1 MTIQPLRRRVAST
14 SIRSLS
20 RSARR
25 IADAAGRAHDPW
37 SGLEQV
43 EPRVMLAGDHPSLPV
58 PWVPNPVADLI
69 TLDTA
74 SAATNPVRGRPT
86 GWTDQSSVFH
96 AGPVTGTI
104 TTGEPGDFFKFVMP
118 GSIATLTGLVGAGGV
133 ATAATAVAHAF
144 VVGDRVT
151 IAGATPSGFNGTFV
165 IASVPDNT
173 HFTFASTT
181 AGAATGTITAAGWDF
196 VSAYADTITTAV
208 ASTLDSSIE
217 VYNSAGQLIT
227 SGSNNSGATAGVVSL
242 GLYPSVL
249 PAGVTNRAPDGW
261 AGFEGQAG
269 ETYYIRVKADST
281 IDGGRTAFGDYILR
295 VDAASVATVVDQ
307 NPDVVIGPA
316 TVPNVDFG
324 RVFNENTLTGLEED
338 IVYRVTTPDDARF
351 NSLATFQAMSD
362 DNTLLNPHIDV
373 YSTGD
378 NAGVV
383 QRLGGDQDAGRQTDS
398 FTTLLTAKAT
408 TYYIRVRA
416 DDLRAAPTGQPLGVY
431 QMVTRLAANNIA
443 IDLETR
449 LGQTGRV
456 VTSSDDPADPW
467 TNLSLRTSS
476 TSMNA
481 RPGVD
486 AQVFTFVAQG
496 TGLGIITV
504 VAQQAVRAATMTVL
518 PPLPQPAMRLY
529 DRNGASIDFNKGN
542 GSAQL
547 LTSVVG
553 NQTYYLVVE
562 GFDNA
567 ADGGFRIFIEAHHTF
582 DQNQPVDDHINTP
595 ANPTLPGLQL
605 ATPLRFGDPF
615 QVLDDDGN
623 PIRDRTW
630 LQTAAGRGRI
640 QGAGDTDLFQF
651 VAPTNQLSTYAG
663 DDGNQGSAIYVGGNF
678 QTAGVDPRTGVPF
691 DSANIGL
698 FDANAWF
705 NVGPATE
712 PNGAIDGPI
721 FAMAQWDADGPGGNP
736 PVLAIGG
743 RFTMVAGL
751 AVNNI
756 AFRIF
761 DPTVG
766 HYVWTADPLSPA
778 NAAPLAI
785 NGPVFSMAV
794 GDVIPA
800 DLQNGIAGDELYVGG
815 QFTNAGL
822 PVSNIV
828 GFANVGGAIGATTVG
843 GGVTGGTNPGV
854 FAMTLWDPA
863 APPPFTL
870 PMGSSLQVPPP
881 EPDLPLQLFFGGRFT
896 TATGAP
902 LAGGERTAVNNVAR
916 FGMNGLMPA
925 ALEVRGLPNDFQIT
939 LGNMTPGT
947 AVPRSWGVTAT
958 GATGGV
964 FSMTTWDDAGQ
975 FTNNDGA
982 NADTPRR
989 LILGGAFTRVVQSN
1003 NLTVTN
1009 LVGYDFTIITDFTP
1023 NPAPFGLRRFV
1034 NVFAPGVGNSIPNTI
1049 RALSTWHL
1057 PDTTGGIISDGMDE
1071 ILAVGGDGAG
1081 ANTGAL
1087 NFIIAAGQAPIA
1099 FAATNGS
1106 IRTILAFKDNEIG
1119 FAPGTNADGSL
1130 AEFEA
1135 IHIGGDFTQI
1145 DGNDGFNHVARLRLD
1160 LSGAGFNWEG
1170 FREGTGGVSPGEI
1183 GGTVSS
1189 VFSLFAFDDNVAT
1202 VWDRNERRA
1211 SRVSIVLSKPADS
1224 RINDATIRVFDSN
1237 FNLVYTN
1244 TTLDT
1249 TGAQDVP
1256 GANDPS
1262 LVPLFPIPG
1271 TPAWQQTNAPF
1282 PGFTVWAGEVYYVEV
1297 GGTGTGRYS
1306 FTVTT
1311 DALPPRPDPATQ
1323 DVLGAFPDDI
1333 SLFRQPVGKGQ
1344 FETAPEIQLGGDGK
1358 GRPFRDPLADPNQP
1372 PSAYS
1377 VRNYRSTPAGLVRI
1391 EYSDTPVIARVTDT
1405 NLFQFRAPNTGTVEI
1420 RLSTIGISRSYQEVW
1435 TDNVAGTVT
1444 SNQALTKTINSPF
1457 HGAIRAYDNDR
1468 VQVGYANANSAVG
1481 GFADAFAVLQAD
1493 PNANPPEDG
1502 LRVFSHNDP
1511 RLVINVT
1518 RGNVYF
1524 IEVESAFKGT
1534 FALNPDLVDWRFAT
1548 GAYDLIVS
1556 ATPAVTGGESVD
1568 DFWPSFDVGGQP
1580 PTNGL
1585 SESAIPVN
1593 PITGAGTISGQI
1605 KNIASGPFTNPNDID
1620 TFSVIAEGRGFF
1632 TVRVTPT
1639 NPVLS
1644 PRVRVFDATGTLVT
1658 TASGGVGGAATLQF
1672 PVTQGE
1678 RYFIAV
1684 DGAGTQGTYR
1694 VDVTSPVQADDQ
1706 PFSNAT
1712 PNDLSDPIG
1721 GWATATTLQL
1731 NRFLGVYGG
1740 QTGGAGPVGA
1750 RSGNIENPDDRDIYK
1765 FTSESYELATVN
1777 VNRVDTTLDP
1787 LVLVYELN
1795 QDGAGREVFL
1805 LIAFNN
1811 DANTNTTNSQTT
1823 FSITPG
1829 RDYYV
1834 VVLGSSLDND
1844 FGRYTLSVT
1853 VAPSDDHPNNPL
1865 LPAPTNTPNPALPTD
1880 FPNGSIINLTFDPI
1894 NFTSTG
1900 TITGNIERN
1909 TDTDL
1914 FRFTAPAAGT
1924 GRITIAQA
1932 PGSTLALDIVVLDAS
1947 NTPVSGITFTPG
1959 AGTLTS
1965 SNFSITQGQQ
1975 YYLLVRPNATLGL
1988 GETDTG
1994 AYSITVSTDPVDD
2007 YLPTPG
2013 TATPAA
2019 GDFAGAP
2026 AIAIGTVNGI
2036 GTIAG
2041 VLVPLGDSDLF
2052 KFTTLAVGPVT
2063 VRISTPLSTLNPQ
2076 VRIFDSSQSLVFTA
2090 GGNGDSATV
2099 TFNATGAGQTFFV
2112 LVLADAGA
2120 TGNTAVGSYTTT
2132 VTVALPGG
2140 GGGGGG
2146 PDDFPNA
2153 GEWNDAAN
2161 IGLDART
2168 GFGSI
2173 SGIIAPA
2180 ADTDLFT
2187 FTVPGAGF
2195 VDIQLNT
2202 PAGGLVDG
2210 QIRIFNSARTQVFFD
2225 SAGIP
2230 RASAAVKFAAAA
2242 GETYFVL
2249 VEPIGTAT
2257 GSYTLRLSAQ
2267 PTTHYLYFPE
2277 GFSGSTINEFIS
2289 MLNPNSSSV
2298 DFQVF
2303 ARYEIGQNDNVPI
2316 YTGSI
2321 AANSRGGV
2329 TVSTTSN
2336 QSAALVRIGVPYSLE
2351 VRSTGPLGATFSHY
2365 DFNTAVG
2372 EAFTGRTSNV
2382 WTFAE
2387 INKDT
2392 NNYRDFILFYNPG
2405 SVTANL
2411 SVSLYYQDGSVVT
2424 FPATIDSLRRNGINF
2439 DNDTR
2444 VTRGGK
2450 FGVKIESD
2458 QPIVASLTSYNL
2470 PRGGGDGVL
2479 GDADG
2484 GSTRGVITNISSGGG
2499 VTSSISLVNT
2509 NPTPATVTIT
2519 ADYGRTDI
2527 PRLTRVY
2534 TIPANSQLFK
2544 NFAAI
2549 GLIPG
2554 QTAGITY
2561 SSNVP
2566 VTAQATEYKFG
2577 DGDSTTTSTVAARTY
2592 FMGDLFVNTATAGIT
2607 YIEQLGL
2614 YNPGAVAIDIS
2625 ATFLFAD
2632 GSAPQTTTLHV
2643 NPGTFSF
2650 VSLDQQPI
2658 ILGHGGLVFYSLKLD
2673 SATPF
2678 IASVTH
2684 YDLFLNGG
2692 WSALGAP
2699 IGLTN
2704 PLNTLA

>member
-1 MTIQPLRRRVAST
+1 
-14 SIRSLS
+14 
-20 RSARR
+20 
-25 IADAAGRAHDPW
+25 
-37 SGLEQV
+37 
-43 EPRVMLAGDHPSLPV
+43 MLAGDHPSIPGV
-58 PWVPNPVADLI
+58 WVPNPAADLI

-74 SAATNPVRGRPT
+74 TAATNPVRGRPT

-96 AGPVTGTI
+96 AGNVTGTI
-104 TTGEPGDFFKFVMP
+104 TAGESGDFFTFVMP
-118 GSIATLTGLVGAGGV
+118 GTVSTLTSLVGASGV
-133 ATAATAVAHAF
+133 ATAATAVAHTF
-144 VVGDRVT
+144 VIGDRVT
-151 IAGATPSGFNGTFV
+151 ISGATPSGYNGTFV
-165 IASVPDNT
+165 VASVPDNT
-173 HFTFASTT
+173 HFTFVSATS
-181 AGAATGTITAAGWDF
+181 GAATGTITAAPWDF
-196 VSAYADTITTAV
+196 VSAYVDTINTAV

-227 SGSNNSGATAGVVSL
+227 SGANNSGATAGVLSN

-249 PAGVTNRAPDGW
+249 PAGVTVRAPDGW

-269 ETYYIRVKADST
+269 QTYYIRVKADST
-281 IDGGRTAFGDYILR
+281 IDGGRTNAGTYILR
-295 VDAASVATVVDQ
+295 LDASSVTTTVDL
-307 NPDVVIGPA
+307 NPDVVVGMQTI
-316 TVPNVDFG
+316 PNVDFG
-324 RVFNENTLTGLEED
+324 RVFNQDTIATREED
-338 IVYRVTTPDDARF
+338 IVYRVTTPNDARF
-351 NSLATFQAMSD
+351 NSLATFQAMAD
-362 DNTLLNPHIDV
+362 DNTLLNPHIDI

-383 QRLGGDQDAGRQTDS
+383 QRLGSDQDAGRQTDS
-398 FTTLLTAKAT
+398 FTTLLTSKAT

-416 DDLRAAPTGQPLGVY
+416 DDLRVAPTGQALGVY

-467 TNLSLRTSS
+467 TNIPLRTSS
-476 TSMNA
+476 TSMA
-481 RPGVD
+481 PRAGVD
-486 AQVFTFVAQG
+486 AQVFKFTAQG

-504 VAQQAVRAATMTVL
+504 VAQQAARPATMTVL
-518 PPLPQPAMRLY
+518 PALPQPAMRLY
-529 DRNGASIDFNKGN
+529 DKNGNFVDFNKGN

-567 ADGGFRIFIEAHHTF
+567 ADGGFRVFIEAHHTF

-605 ATPLRFGDPF
+605 ATPLRFDDPF

-623 PIRDRTW
+623 PLRDRTW
-630 LQTAAGRGRI
+630 LQTATGRGRI
-640 QGAGDTDLFQF
+640 HDAGDTDLFQF
-651 VAPTNQLSTYAG
+651 VAPTNQLSTYPG
-663 DDGNQGSAIYVGGNF
+663 NDGNEGAGIYVGGNF
-678 QTAGVDPRTGVPF
+678 LTAGVDPRTGNPY
-691 DSANIGL
+691 DGANIDV

-712 PNGAIDGPI
+712 PNGAINGPV
-721 FAMAQWDADGPGGNP
+721 FAMASWDADGAGGAP
-736 PVLAIGG
+736 PVLAVGG

-751 AVNNI
+751 TVSNI
-756 AFRIF
+756 AFRVF
-761 DPTVG
+761 DANVG
-766 HYVWTADPLSPA
+766 HYVWSADPLDPA
-778 NAAPLAI
+778 NGNPLSI
-785 NGPVFSMAV
+785 NGPVFTMAV
-794 GDVIPA
+794 GDVLPVEF
-800 DLQNGIAGDELYVGG
+800 QNGFAGDELYIGG

-822 PVSNIV
+822 AVNNIV
-828 GFANVGGAIGATTVG
+828 GFANIGGAIGATAIGGNG

-854 FAMTLWDPA
+854 FAMTIWNPA

-870 PMGSSLQVPPP
+870 PAGSSLQVPPP
-881 EPDLPLQLFFGGRFT
+881 EPDLPVQLFFGGRFT
-896 TATGAP
+896 TANGAP
-902 LAGGERTAVNNVAR
+902 VAGGERTAVNNVAR
-916 FGMNGLMPA
+916 FGLNGASGA
-925 ALEVRGLPNDFQIT
+925 AAAIEVRGLPNDYTIT
-939 LGNMTPGT
+939 LGNGVPGT

-982 NADTPRR
+982 VTDTPRR
-989 LILGGAFTRVVQSN
+989 LVLGGSFTRVVQSN

-1009 LVGYDFTIITDFTP
+1009 LVGYDYSIITDFTP

-1034 NVFAPGVGNSIPNTI
+1034 NLFAQGVGNSIPNPI

-1057 PDTTGGIISDGMDE
+1057 PDTTGGVISDGMDE
-1071 ILAVGGDGAG
+1071 ILAVGGDGAA

-1087 NFIIAAGQAPIA
+1087 NFVVAAGQAPIA
-1099 FAATNGS
+1099 FAATNGT

-1119 FAPGTNADGSL
+1119 YAPGTNADGSL

-1160 LSGAGFNWEG
+1160 LAGPGFNWEG
-1170 FREGTGGVSPGEI
+1170 FREGTAGVSPGEVP
-1183 GGTVSS
+1183 GTVSG
-1189 VFSLFAFDDNVAT
+1189 VYSLFAFDDDVAT
-1202 VWDRNERRA
+1202 VWDRNERAA

-1224 RINDATIRVFDSN
+1224 RLNDATIRVFDSN

-1244 TTLDT
+1244 TTIDP
-1249 TGAQDVP
+1249 TGANDVP
-1256 GANDPS
+1256 GGNDPS
-1262 LVPLFPIPG
+1262 LVPLIPNPG
-1271 TPAWQQTNAPF
+1271 DPGWKQTGAPF
-1282 PGFTVWAGEVYYVEV
+1282 PGFRVWAGEVYYIEV

-1311 DALPPRPDPATQ
+1311 DALPPRPDPVNQ
-1323 DVLGAFPDDI
+1323 DPLGAFPDDI
-1333 SLFRQPVGKGQ
+1333 SQFTQPVGKGQ
-1344 FETAPEIQLGGDGK
+1344 FETAPEIQLGADGK
-1358 GRPFRDPLADPNQP
+1358 GHPFLDPLADPATP

-1377 VRNYRSTPAGLVRI
+1377 VRNYRATPAGLVRT
-1391 EYSDTPVIARVTDT
+1391 EYSDGPVIARVTDT
-1405 NLFQFRAPNTGTVEI
+1405 NLFQFRAPNDGTVEI
-1420 RLSTIGISRSYQEVW
+1420 RLSTIGITRAYQEVW
-1435 TDNVAGTVT
+1435 TDTVAGTQE
-1444 SNQALTKTINSPF
+1444 SHQALAKTINSPF

-1468 VQVGYANANSAVG
+1468 VQVGYSNSNSAVA
-1481 GFADAFAVLQAD
+1481 GFADQFFVLQ
-1493 PNANPPEDG
+1493 PNPNSNPPEAG
-1502 LRVFSHNDP
+1502 TRVFSHNDP
-1511 RLVINVT
+1511 RLVINVR

-1534 FALNPDLVDWRFAT
+1534 FASNPDLVDWRFAT
-1548 GAYDLIVS
+1548 GAYDLIIS
-1556 ATPAVTGGESVD
+1556 ATPSVTGGQSVD

-1580 PTNGL
+1580 PTNTL
-1585 SESAIPVN
+1585 NETAIPVDRL
-1593 PITGAGTISGQI
+1593 TGAGTISGEI

-1620 TFSVIAEGRGFF
+1620 TFSVISEGRGFF

-1639 NPVLS
+1639 NPVLA
-1644 PRVRVFDATGTLVT
+1644 PRVRVFDDTGTLVT
-1658 TASGGVGGAATLQF
+1658 TASGGVGGVANLQF

-1684 DGAGTQGTYR
+1684 DGAGTQGTYT
-1694 VDVTSPVQADDQ
+1694 VNVVSPVQADDQ
-1706 PFSNAT
+1706 PFSTAT
-1712 PNDLSDPIG
+1712 PNDLTAPVG

-1740 QTGGAGPVGA
+1740 QTNGTGPVGA
-1750 RSGNIENPDDRDIYK
+1750 KAGSIENPDDRDIYK
-1765 FTSESYELATVN
+1765 FTSESYEIATVN

-1795 QDGAGREVFL
+1795 QDGAGKEVFL
-1805 LIAFNN
+1805 LIAFND
-1811 DANTNTTNSQTT
+1811 DANANTTNSQAT

-1844 FGRYTLSVT
+1844 FGRYNLTVT

-1865 LPAPTNTPNPALPTD
+1865 LAAPANTPDPAQPTD
-1880 FPNGSIINLTFDPI
+1880 FPNGSIINLTFDSI

-1900 TITGNIERN
+1900 TIGGVIERN
-1909 TDTDL
+1909 TDSDL
-1914 FRFTAPAAGT
+1914 FRFTAPASGT

-1932 PGSTLALDIVVLDAS
+1932 VGSTLALDIVVLDAN
-1947 NTPVSGITFTPG
+1947 NTPIPGITFTPG
-1959 AGTLTS
+1959 TGTLTS
-1965 SNFSITQGQQ
+1965 SNFNIVQGQQ
-1975 YYLLVRPNATLGL
+1975 YYLLVRPNATVPPG
-1988 GETDTG
+1988 GTDTG
-1994 AYSITVSTDPVDD
+1994 AYTITVNTDPVDD

-2013 TATPAA
+2013 TANPAN
-2019 GDFAGAP
+2019 GDFTGAP
-2026 AIAIGTVNGI
+2026 AITINSVNGI
-2036 GTIAG
+2036 GTITG
-2041 VLVPLGDSDLF
+2041 VLVPVGDSDLF
-2052 KFTTLAVGPVT
+2052 KFTTLATGPVT

-2090 GGNGDSATV
+2090 AGNGDSATV
-2099 TFNATGAGQTFFV
+2099 TFNATGAAQTYYV
-2112 LVLADAGA
+2112 LVLADTSAAGV
-2120 TGNTAVGSYTTT
+2120 TAVGTYTTT

-2140 GGGGGG
+2140 GGGGPG
-2146 PDDFPNA
+2146 PDDYPNA
-2153 GEWNDAAN
+2153 GEWADAAN
-2161 IGLDART
+2161 IGLDTRT
-2168 GFGSI
+2168 GNGAI
-2173 SGIIAPA
+2173 SGVISPA
-2180 ADTDLFT
+2180 ADTDLFK
-2187 FTVPGAGF
+2187 FTVPGSGF

-2202 PAGGLVDG
+2202 PTGGLVDG
-2210 QIRIFNSARTQVFFD
+2210 QIRIFNSAHTQVFFD

-2230 RASAAVKFAAAA
+2230 GATAAIKFAATA

-2249 VEPIGTAT
+2249 VEPVGTAT
-2257 GSYTLRLSAQ
+2257 GSYTLRLSTQ

-2277 GFSGSTINEFIS
+2277 GFTGSTINEFIS
-2289 MLNPNSSSV
+2289 MLNPNSYDV
-2298 DFQVF
+2298 DFQVY
-2303 ARYEIGQNDNVPI
+2303 ARYETGQNDDVPV

-2321 AANSRGGV
+2321 NANSRGGV
-2329 TVSTTSN
+2329 TISTTSN
-2336 QSAALVRIGVPYSLE
+2336 QAGALVRIGVPYSLE

-2372 EAFTGRTSNV
+2372 EAFTSRTSNI

-2392 NNYRDFILFYNPG
+2392 NNFRDFILYYNPG
-2405 SVTANL
+2405 SVTAHLN
-2411 SVSLYYQDGSVVT
+2411 VSLYYQDGSVVT

-2484 GSTRGVITNISSGGG
+2484 GSTQGVITNISSGGG
-2499 VTSSISLVNT
+2499 VTSSISFVNT
-2509 NPTPATVTIT
+2509 NSQPATVTIT

-2527 PRLTRVY
+2527 PKLVRVY
-2534 TIPANSQLFK
+2534 TVGPNSQLSK
-2544 NFAAI
+2544 NLAAV
-2549 GLIPG
+2549 GLIAG

-2561 SSNVP
+2561 SSNIP
-2566 VTAQATEYKFG
+2566 VTAQALEYKFG
-2577 DGDSTTTSTVAARTY
+2577 DGDSTTTATAAARSY

-2614 YNPGAVAIDIS
+2614 YNPGAVAIDVS

-2632 GSAPQTTTLHV
+2632 GSAPQTTTFHV
-2643 NPGTFSF
+2643 GAGTFSF

-2658 ILGHGGLVFYSLKLD
+2658 VLGHGGLVFYSLKLD

-2699 IGLTN
+2699 IGLSN
-2704 PLNTLA
+2704 SLATLT